1 MNTVP
6 VRVDGRFRLGETLGS
21 GSYAVVY
28 QARNIIN
35 DGDVAVKLEP
45 VTNNSSSLEHEYL
58 TLKRLEGGVGIP
70 RALWFGRESQYHAL
84 VLDLLG
90 PSLHDVFLAQ
100 NRKFSLHTV
109 LNIGDQLLSCLEYIH
124 SHNYVHGDI
133 KPQNTLVG
141 RGNLS
146 ETVFIVDFGIAREY
160 WNSATQAHMPFRK
173 NRHFIGTPAFASIS
187 NHLGVVPGRRDD
199 LESLTYVLIYF
210 LRGSLPWLTTE
221 KHFHPS
227 TLERKVDTSIED
239 LCRGIPSEIAT
250 ILMYSRSLA
259 FSEDPD
265 YHYLRSLLHDIRART
280 PAPATCSLGFSPP
293 DDPNITQLPPFHND
307 HLAADQ
313 PKAMPLR
320 RSTRAS
326 V

>member
-1 MNTVP
+1 
-6 VRVDGRFRLGETLGS
+6 
-21 GSYAVVY
+21 
-28 QARNIIN
+28 
-35 DGDVAVKLEP
+35 
-45 VTNNSSSLEHEYL
+45 
-58 TLKRLEGGVGIP
+58 
-70 RALWFGRESQYHAL
+70 
-84 VLDLLG
+84 
-90 PSLHDVFLAQ
+90 
-100 NRKFSLHTV
+100 
-109 LNIGDQLLSCLEYIH
+109 
-124 SHNYVHGDI
+124 
-133 KPQNTLVG
+133 
-141 RGNLS
+141 
-146 ETVFIVDFGIAREY
+146 
-160 WNSATQAHMPFRK
+160 MPFRK
-173 NRHFIGTPAFASIS
+173 NRRFIGTPAFASIS

-210 LRGSLPWLTTE
+210 LRGSLPWLTSE
-221 KHFHPS
+221 KHFNPS

-293 DDPNITQLPPFHND
+293 DDPNITQLPPFHTD

-326 V
+326 VWVVQFHLPISVNSQAVTSLRPHNHDGSIIPITASKIPRQKGSLMPATASKIPRQKKK